1 MHYFHHPSNAN
12 VHLWGYG
19 YASLGFPGMFLFTVL
34 LWGVLWVY
42 DSVAQGRDPKI
53 TTIMIGIPAFTLA
66 NTSLLT
72 SLLHHGVALAILLV
86 ALLPKAP
93 EAQKPAE
100 ERHKEDDS
108 PPSSPEPAPE

>member
-1 MHYFHHPSNAN
+1 
-12 VHLWGYG
+12 
-19 YASLGFPGMFLFTVL
+19 MFLFTVL